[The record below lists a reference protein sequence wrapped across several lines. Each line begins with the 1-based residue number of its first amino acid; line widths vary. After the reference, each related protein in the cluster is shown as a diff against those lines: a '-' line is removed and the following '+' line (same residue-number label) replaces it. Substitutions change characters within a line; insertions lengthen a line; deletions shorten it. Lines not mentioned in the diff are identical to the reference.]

1 MRDRLYEAL
10 SYSPV
15 PSSSHTVCCL
25 SPVLSLVVV
34 WEPEIC
40 ASGNDSG

>member
-1 MRDRLYEAL
+1 VRDMLYGAL

-15 PSSSHTVCCL
+15 PSNSHSLLFVSCV
-25 SPVLSLVVV
+25 VLGCRL
-34 WEPEIC
+34 EPEIC